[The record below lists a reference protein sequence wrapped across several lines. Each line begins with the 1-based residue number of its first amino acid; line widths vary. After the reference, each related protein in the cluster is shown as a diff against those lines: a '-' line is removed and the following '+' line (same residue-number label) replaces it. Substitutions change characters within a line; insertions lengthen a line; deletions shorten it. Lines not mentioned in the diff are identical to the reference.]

1 MYQQFYHL
9 EACPFEL
16 TPNPR
21 YLLLTPTHREALS
34 ALEYGIAERKGVTLL
49 VGEAGTG
56 KTTLLRK
63 ALALRLAAT
72 SAKGTDCVY
81 INNPTLTPAELFER
95 LALDFRIEDNPSKTI
110 FLRRF
115 EDALEARRLA
125 GRRTAL
131 VIDEAQS
138 VPDALLEQLRLLTN
152 IESDEVKFLPLVLA
166 GQPELADRLNEHRW
180 RQFKQRIVLRCELAA
195 LNLQETATYIFGRIK
210 LAGGDGPQLFTRDA
224 VLAIYHA
231 SLGIPRTISVICDN
245 ALLSG
250 FALQRRPVDAD
261 IVDEVCRDLDLTPA
275 AGGDRQTTAERATP
289 VRPLEAVNRWPRSVR

>member
-9 EACPFEL
+9 DACPFEL

-63 ALALRLAAT
+63 ALALKLAAT

-81 INNPTLTPAELFER
+81 INNPSLTPAELFER
-95 LALDFRIEDNPSKTI
+95 LALDFRIEETPSKTI

-138 VPDALLEQLRLLTN
+138 VPDALFEQLRLLTN

-195 LNLQETATYIFGRIK
+195 LNLQETATYIFGRIR
-210 LAGGDGPQLFTRDA
+210 LAGGDGTQLFTRDA

-261 IVDEVCRDLDLTPA
+261 IVAEVCRDLDLTPA
-275 AGGDRQTTAERATP
+275 AGGDRQTPAERVTP